1 MKEKIF
7 CFTMLLMLVMTSCS
21 KVERVEYPGIA
32 STTINSF
39 LLDVQDSEGNSLIP
53 NEEFVKDITFIQH
66 DGYKFSGWLKDIE
79 GEKFIESNFPLP
91 LMSQMKFSDDETS
104 GYGSQQLTILI
115 NGNKYELQ
123 GEFHYTTTVSDKEM
137 YGGSLIKQS
146 RLRTQI
152 GINFCDYNRDFYK
165 KLSLEE
171 GFII

>member
-1 MKEKIF
+1 MKEKVIYSI
-7 CFTMLLMLVMTSCS
+7 MLLMLVMTSCS
-21 KVERVEYPGIA
+21 KEERVEYPGIA
-32 STTINSF
+32 SVTINSF

-123 GEFHYTTTVSDKEM
+123 GEFHYTTMLSDKEM
-137 YGGSLIKQS
+137 YGGSLIKLIEIKS
-146 RLRTQI
+146 
-152 GINFCDYNRDFYK
+152 NNPFVSESEEY
-165 KLSLEE
+165 LSY
-171 GFII
+171 IKIVITIAST